1 VARLGP
7 VRSQSQRRY
16 VLLIE
21 GDADTGQSLTTLLR
35 SMGHEVELA
44 VDGES
49 ARKIARS
56 ACPDMIVLDLD
67 TACCDGWSLAK
78 EFRLQLG
85 LQLAPIVVISGRA
98 SKEDRHRSF
107 EAGCDYHLS
116 KPLDLG
122 YLENLIA
129 SC

>member
-1 VARLGP
+1 M
-7 VRSQSQRRY
+7 RSPSQRRY
-16 VLLIE
+16 VLLVE
-21 GDADTGQSLTTLLR
+21 GDADTGQSLTSLLR
-35 SMGHEVELA
+35 SMGHQVELA
-44 VDGES
+44 VDGDA
-49 ARKIARS
+49 ARSIARS

-67 TACCDGWSLAK
+67 TASCDGWTLAK

-85 LQLAPIVVISGRA
+85 LQLAPIVVISRRA

-107 EAGCDYHLS
+107 EAGCDYHLA

-129 SC
+129 TC